1 MIILSEI
8 NWKKLLL
15 LTIVFIMIVIILRFF
30 IFTLT
35 PFFFGL
41 IIATI
46 IDKPVELISKK
57 IPRSLAVLIM
67 VVLVLSV
74 VLLLTSFIIT
84 NSVYELI
91 YLSRYLPQ
99 YREQIMD
106 YVDEA
111 LLKQQE
117 LFARMPDVISNVLQR
132 NLDAL
137 YRRGEDV
144 LSNIIEKTVNIT
156 FNIPGLIILLLFTII
171 SAFFLSKDKEKI
183 VGYLKKKTRFSDN
196 KQSNIVND
204 IFSYIRVQLLIMS
217 NTTVLTAMVFY
228 FLNYP
233 YAILL
238 ALLSGVL
245 DLIPV
250 VGPGAVLWPMI
261 IYNVIFNPKNAVII
275 FILYLIIIGA
285 RPTLESR
292 ILGRNIGVSPIILL
306 LGVYLGLIT
315 FGFQGVI
322 LAPISIIIFKSILNT
337 GIDF

>member
-1 MIILSEI
+1 
-8 NWKKLLL
+8 
-15 LTIVFIMIVIILRFF
+15 MIVIILRFF

>member
-1 MIILSEI
+1 
-8 NWKKLLL
+8 
-15 LTIVFIMIVIILRFF
+15 MIVIVLRFF

-46 IDKPVELISKK
+46 IDKPVELISRK

-67 VVLVLSV
+67 LILVLSV

-106 YVDEA
+106 YVDEV

-137 YRRGEDV
+137 YSRGEDV
-144 LSNIIEKTVNIT
+144 LSNIIEKIVNIT

-171 SAFFLSKDKEKI
+171 SSFFLSKDKEKI
-183 VGYLKKKTRFSDN
+183 VGYLKKKIRFSDN
-196 KQSNIVND
+196 KQTNIVND

-217 NTTVLTAMVFY
+217 NTTVLTVVVFY
-228 FLNYP
+228 FLKYP
-233 YAILL
+233 YAVLL
-238 ALLSGVL
+238 ALLSGIL

-261 IYNVIFNPKNAVII
+261 IYNVIFNPKNAVIM
-275 FILYLIIIGA
+275 FVLYLIIIGA

-322 LAPISIIIFKSILNT
+322 LAPISIIIFKSVLNT

>member
-106 YVDEA
+106 YVDEV

-261 IYNVIFNPKNAVII
+261 IYNVIFNPKNAVVI

>member
-261 IYNVIFNPKNAVII
+261 IYNVIFNPKNAVVI

>member
-261 IYNVIFNPKNAVII
+261 IYNVIFNPKNAVVV

-306 LGVYLGLIT
+306 LGFTLV
-315 FGFQGVI
+315 
-322 LAPISIIIFKSILNT
+322 
-337 GIDF
+337 